1 MSAQP
6 SAIAPVTEPAAA
18 TRNRA
23 RWLEENG
30 TLVLVVAAFA
40 IVLVLSLRNAL
51 DIDGWMALASGRE
64 IAQHGLP
71 GHDALAVWTHG
82 HRWIDQQWLAQLT
95 LFELWRLGGLKLAL
109 FVHLL
114 FVAGALVGAA
124 VLARRLGGS
133 ARAATWVCLPVLVAY
148 YPEAAVLRP
157 QTFAYPLF
165 VAAFWL
171 LASDARRPSR
181 RVFLVVPVLVLW
193 ANLHGSVLLGAGL
206 TSLAGVLHV
215 AAAVRTRSLRPGLTG
230 GLLALVAWP
239 CMLASP
245 YAAHLPSYYRTVVH
259 GGNFSHFVS
268 EWAPTTLTPAT
279 APVYL
284 LVFAGVWLLGRAG
297 SRVSAFEKLAFVA
310 LGVVAFD
317 AVRNTAW
324 LGLAALAV
332 LPVLLDTIRPQS
344 DEPRRLNRLL
354 AMAMVAWL
362 LVAAAA
368 VAAKSPE
375 WFMGS
380 FSARAADAA
389 AAAAGPDGRL
399 FAMSSYADWLLWA
412 RPELRGRVAFDAR
425 YELLDAQ
432 QVATIG
438 RFQSRAGNWQRA
450 IAGYSVVVL
459 SKQHDE
465 AIASAL
471 LRSGALRKA
480 AVDGDMIVLRR

>member
-1 MSAQP
+1 M
-6 SAIAPVTEPAAA
+6 TEPAA
-18 TRNRA
+18 TRSRA

-71 GHDALAVWTHG
+71 ANDALAVWTHG

-114 FVAGALVGAA
+114 SVGGALVGAA

-165 VAAFWL
+165 VAVFWL
-171 LASDARRPSR
+171 LAFDARRPSN
-181 RVFLVVPVLVLW
+181 RVFLVVPILVLW
-193 ANLHGSVLLGAGL
+193 GNLHGSVLLGAGL
-206 TSLAGVLHV
+206 TSLAGVLRM
-215 AAAVRTRSLRPGLTG
+215 ATAVRTRSWRAGLVG
-230 GLLALVAWP
+230 GLLGLVAWP
-239 CMLASP
+239 CLLASP
-245 YAAHLPSYYRTVVH
+245 YAAHLTSYYRTVVH

-310 LGVVAFD
+310 LGTVAFD

-332 LPVLLDTIRPQS
+332 LPVLVDTIRPQS

-354 AMAMVAWL
+354 AIAMVAWL

-368 VAAKSPE
+368 VGAKGTE
-375 WFMGS
+375 WFMGD
-380 FSARAADAA
+380 FSARAADVA
-389 AAAAGPDGRL
+389 AAAAGPNGHV

-412 RPELRGRVAFDAR
+412 RPDLRGRVAFDAR
-425 YELLDAQ
+425 YELLGTQ
-432 QVATIG
+432 QVAMLG
-438 RFQSRAGNWQRA
+438 RFQSRSGDWRRA
-450 IAGYSVVVL
+450 IAGYRVVVL
-459 SKQHDE
+459 SKQHDG

-471 LRSGALRKA
+471 LRSGALRRA

>member
-18 TRNRA
+18 VRGRA
-23 RWLEENG
+23 GWLEENG
-30 TLVLVVAAFA
+30 TLVVVVAAFA
-40 IVLVLSLRNAL
+40 IVLVLSLRHAL

-71 GHDALAVWTHG
+71 VHDALAVWTHG
-82 HRWIDQQWLAQLT
+82 HRWIDQQWLAQAT
-95 LFELWRLGGLKLAL
+95 LYELWRVGGLKLVL
-109 FVHLL
+109 FAHLL
-114 FVAGALVGAA
+114 FAAGALVAA
-124 VLARRLGGS
+124 AILARRLGGS

-148 YPEAAVLRP
+148 YPEAAVVRP

-171 LASDARRPSR
+171 LASDARRPSN
-181 RVFLVVPVLVLW
+181 RVFLAVPILMLW
-193 ANLHGSVLLGAGL
+193 ANLHGSVLLGAAL
-206 TSLAGVLHV
+206 TSLAGVLRA
-215 AAAVRTRSLRPGLTG
+215 AAAVRARSPRAGIAG
-230 GLLALVAWP
+230 GVLALVAWP
-239 CMLASP
+239 GVLASP

-310 LGVVAFD
+310 LGILAFD

-332 LPVLLDTIRPQS
+332 LPVLVDTIRPQS

-354 AMAMVAWL
+354 AIAMVSWL

-368 VAAKSPE
+368 VGAKSTD

-380 FSARAADAA
+380 FSTRAAEAA
-389 AAAAGPDGRL
+389 AAATGPSGRV

-432 QVATIG
+432 QVSAIG
-438 RFQSRAGNWQRA
+438 RFQSRAADWRRA

-459 SKQHDE
+459 SKQHDR

-471 LRSGALRKA
+471 LASHALRRA